1 MPVIRTM
8 CITPLFADAID
19 FSVVIQY
26 GIAILIPIFAFQFFV
41 EGLILRKY
49 WSVPFGAL
57 ASLVFRAN
65 VFSLLAGI
73 PTKIVN
79 MVMYGV
85 LLPWNDI
92 PRFFARYP
100 WAVVSGTLFYF
111 AVTVFVEWLTA
122 LRWTQLTGRSLS
134 QSSVFRG
141 ILWANVA
148 TYLVLAP
155 LHYLG
160 TRPTNDIKTFSPNAL
175 WTKHPEIRL
184 VFVDPATGH
193 LRTRRITDTS
203 SQTLISNKVE
213 SFLISSDLKVCV
225 YRDPTNSLHVWRAD
239 AGVARRIWQTGDRI
253 DMNKVA
259 FDPSGNRVA
268 IIVDQWRIAVVET
281 RSGKFVPATAPMQA
295 SMSGIAWSSDENRFV
310 VSAGTNEYFVV
321 GLVGHE
327 ATFTQVTNS
336 SQLPP
341 LFVCYGRPLRNWNE
355 RCGEREAFFEPG
367 LGSRLSIYRENAGRK
382 IKLLTLAVNPGLL
395 HLPSVQ
401 FAEAA
406 FLSDCNECLVEA
418 SDALYL
424 IDVDKKRLG
433 RIGSGS
439 EFIAFVPKYRKQL

>member
-1 MPVIRTM
+1 M
-8 CITPLFADAID
+8 CIAPLFADAID
-19 FSVVIQY
+19 FAVVIQY

-41 EGLILRKY
+41 EGLVLRKY
-49 WSVPFGAL
+49 WSVPFRTL

-65 VFSLLAGI
+65 LFSLLAGI

-92 PRFFARYP
+92 PKFFARYP

-111 AVTVFVEWLTA
+111 TVTVFVEWSTA
-122 LRWTQLTGRSLS
+122 LRWTRLTGQSLS
-134 QSSVFRG
+134 KSSVFRG

-160 TRPTNDIKTFSPNAL
+160 TRPANDIETFSPNVL
-175 WTKHPEIRL
+175 WTMHPEVRL
-184 VFVDPATGH
+184 VFVDPAAGH
-193 LRTRRITDTS
+193 LRTSRITDTS
-203 SQTLISNKVE
+203 SQILISNKVE
-213 SFLISSDLKVCV
+213 SFLISSDLKICV

-239 AGVARRIWQTGDRI
+239 AGVARRIWQTSDRI
-253 DMNKVA
+253 NMNEVA
-259 FDPSGNRVA
+259 FAPSGDRVA
-268 IIVDQWRIAVVET
+268 IIVDQWKIAVVET
-281 RSGKFVPATAPMQA
+281 RSGQSVPAELPTKTH
-295 SMSGIAWSSDENRFV
+295 MSGIAWSTDENRFV

-321 GLVGHE
+321 ELAGHE
-327 ATFTQVTNS
+327 STFNQVTNS

-341 LFVCYGRPLRNWNE
+341 LFLCYGRTLRNWSE
-355 RCGEREAFFEPG
+355 QCGEREAFFEPG

-382 IKLLTLAVNPGLL
+382 IRLLKLAVNPGLL

-433 RIGSGS
+433 RIASGS
-439 EFIAFVPKYRKQL
+439 EFIAFLPKYRKQL